1 MAKVKETT
9 KTFGKTTTYIR
20 EFDSLNNFY
29 EYITTTPL
37 NGPFQ
42 WKTLQSVSGSYKFTK
57 TNSYEEAVDLF
68 KNGWDDMAKKL
79 TKKLKVTQNQ
89 TMCSE
94 VQKTIYDIVGFQ
106 CSVPRYL
113 QGIPTSMVN
122 KKLVPIKQKVITL
135 NKDFSYNCSIKTEDI
150 IEASIKTMQVVKKV
164 EAQGVRVNL
173 NIIFGITAGNTNT
186 RATRE
191 IVKIRIKSANERV
204 NISKLA
210 FPLVHP
216 SMFRR
221 LCFRYIEVAP
231 TITDSYAFT
240 YGKPL
245 DGSQL
250 KQYCEGEYVLPRL
263 FDGDLSQ
270 LGDLSTICSLTDQI
284 VNGEN
289 DKPKTW

>member
-9 KTFGKTTTYIR
+9 KTYGKITTYIR

-37 NGPFQ
+37 NGTFC
-42 WKTLQSVSGSYKFTK
+42 WEKGGLSSTAGSKKFTG
-57 TNSYEEAVDLF
+57 TENFEEAVNLF

-94 VQKTIYDIVGFQ
+94 VQKTVYDIVGFQ

-122 KKLVPIKQKVITL
+122 KKLVPIKQKVVTL

-150 IEASIKTMQVVKKV
+150 IEASIKTMEVVKRI

-173 NIIFGITAGNTNT
+173 NVIFGITAGN
-186 RATRE
+186 TRE

-221 LCFRYIEVAP
+221 LGFRYIEVAP
-231 TITDSYAFT
+231 TITDNYSIG
-240 YGKPL
+240 YGMSL
-245 DGSQL
+245 NGSQL
-250 KQYCEGEYVLPRL
+250 KQYCKDEYVLPRL
-263 FDGDLSQ
+263 FDGNLSQ
-270 LGDLSTICSLTDQI
+270 LGDLSTICNLTDQI
-284 VNGEN
+284 VNGKN
-289 DKPKTW
+289 DKPKF

>member
-1 MAKVKETT
+1 MEVFIMKVKEAT
-9 KTFGKTTTYIR
+9 KTHGSKTTNIR
-20 EFDSLNNFY
+20 EFSSLSSFY
-29 EYITTTPL
+29 EYITETPI
-37 NGPFQ
+37 NTAYK
-42 WKTLQSVSGSYKFTK
+42 WKTLQSVSNGKKFTG
-57 TNSYEEAVDLF
+57 TESFEEAVDLF

-79 TKKLKVTQNQ
+79 TKKLNVQPNCSVT
-89 TMCSE
+89 SY
-94 VQKTIYDIVGFQ
+94 VQKTVYDIVGFQ

-113 QGIPTSMVN
+113 QGIPTNMVN
-122 KKLVPIKQKVITL
+122 KRLTPVKQKVVTL
-135 NKDFSYNCSIKTEDI
+135 NKDFTYNSKTSTEDI
-150 IEASIKTMQVVKKV
+150 IEASIQTMQVVKMI

-173 NIIFGITAGNTNT
+173 NVIFGTTAGNTM
-186 RATRE
+186 E

-216 SMFRR
+216 SMLRR

-231 TITDSYAFT
+231 TITDDYKYG

-245 DGSQL
+245 NGSQL
-250 KQYCEGEYVLPRL
+250 KQYCKDEYVLPRL
-263 FDGDLSQ
+263 FDGNLSQ
-270 LGDLSTICSLTDQI
+270 LGELSTICNLTDQI